1 MVFCNVGLLSSCC
14 CLSSSICCR
23 VKKGFLRLLTGS
35 SGWARDHS
43 SKTSGWRHCTWRRR
57 FFLCLVVK
65 WHISQEK
72 GFSPAETQYHEY
84 RLSIRGGW
92 NMETQWNLDSNTNL
106 CVWWPCV
113 RPGTPLWTWNIYSS
127 HTWRAC
133 RWCGRADGWAAASC
147 FHKNSRKT
155 RTWTLKMY
163 IDVNLQYV

>member
-84 RLSIRGGW
+84 RLSIRGGG
-92 NMETQWNLDSNTNL
+92 E
-106 CVWWPCV
+106 
-113 RPGTPLWTWNIYSS
+113 
-127 HTWRAC
+127 TWRHNEISTQTPTC
-133 RWCGRADGWAAASC
+133 VFDGHVWDQELLFGRGI
-147 FHKNSRKT
+147 FTVVTPEGPVVGVGELMVEQQLLVFT
-155 RTWTLKMY
+155 RIVAKLALEPWKCT
-163 IDVNLQYV
+163 